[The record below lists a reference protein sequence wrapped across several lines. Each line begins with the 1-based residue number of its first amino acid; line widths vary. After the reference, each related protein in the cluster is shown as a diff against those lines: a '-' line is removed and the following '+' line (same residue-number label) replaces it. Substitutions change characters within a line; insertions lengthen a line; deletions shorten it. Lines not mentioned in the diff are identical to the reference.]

1 MREIEFRG
9 KRKDNGKWMY
19 GSPVYLDP
27 EHIGIWTENAQSYF
41 WVIPETVGQYTGQ
54 IDSNG
59 VKIYEGDILVN
70 PHRKED
76 ARKFLVQWD
85 VDCSR
90 FLAVTIPLEAN
101 AGENRY
107 LWYVGKELNKNGL
120 VIGNVHD
127 NPELLEEG
135 A

>member
-9 KRKDNGKWMY
+9 RWRDTKRIIHNFCENY
-19 GSPVYLDP
+19 NIAECNS
-27 EHIGIWTENAQSYF
+27 EHFIVE
-41 WVIPETVGQYTGQ
+41 QYTGQ

-120 VIGNVHD
+120 VIGNIHD
-127 NPELLEEG
+127 TPELFEEQD
-135 A
+135 AKV